1 MASGSRRFGVRFAPN
16 RAWRAPYRGPFLG
29 GGKWRKKGRGKEWAR
44 GRNRARRE
52 ERAGEQGKNR
62 KPHLARAN
70 AFARAAGRSCCR
82 QGSAS
87 PSPVPHPR
95 EEQPPA
101 GCCFPVA
108 SSGPPLSRTRA
119 ASPLPSLFPTR
130 ARSSRRWTAVSPP
143 PPLVNIE
150 QEQDPSRL
158 LQSSLE
164 QGQDPSRRLQS
175 SLEQEQE
182 QDPSCLLQSS
192 LEPGTLLLLCIF
204 LASSVFSRAGQ
215 QHADLFIFALLG
227 ARCSVLTAQC
237 LLLSLFWSVF
247 SVN

>member
-1 MASGSRRFGVRFAPN
+1 MASALLPWCPEVIDLASDSSKSSKAGAIRGWQT
-16 RAWRAPYRGPFLG
+16 RARE
-29 GGKWRKKGRGKEWAR
+29 KGRGKHRAR
-44 GRNRARRE
+44 GRLGAWGERSAGEIREQRE
-52 ERAGEQGKNR
+52 ERSQGR
-62 KPHLARAN
+62 RTYLLARAN
-70 AFARAAGRSCCR
+70 AFAGAAGRSCCR
-82 QGSAS
+82 RGSAS

-119 ASPLPSLFPTR
+119 ASPLPSLFPTH
-130 ARSSRRWTAVSPP
+130 ARSSRRRTAVSPP

-175 SLEQEQE
+175 SLEQEQ
-182 QDPSCLLQSS
+182 DPSRLLQSS

-204 LASSVFSRAGQ
+204 L
-215 QHADLFIFALLG
+215 
-227 ARCSVLTAQC
+227 
-237 LLLSLFWSVF
+237 
-247 SVN
+247 

>member
-1 MASGSRRFGVRFAPN
+1 MASGSRRN
-16 RAWRAPYRGPFLG
+16 RARRAPYGDG
-29 GGKWRKKGRGKEWAR
+29 HGRKTRAREKGRGKCRRAGKHRAR
-44 GRNRARRE
+44 GRLGARGERSAGEIREQRE
-52 ERAGEQGKNR
+52 EHSQGR
-62 KPHLARAN
+62 RTYLLACAN

-82 QGSAS
+82 RGSAS

-130 ARSSRRWTAVSPP
+130 ARSSRRRTAVSPP

-164 QGQDPSRRLQS
+164 QGQDLSRRLQY
-175 SLEQEQE
+175 SLEQE
-182 QDPSCLLQSS
+182 QDPSHLLQSS
-192 LEPGTLLLLCIF
+192 LKLGTLLLLCIF

-227 ARCSVLTAQC
+227 A
-237 LLLSLFWSVF
+237 
-247 SVN
+247 